1 LGIQAG
7 GGGFDRGLGAVTV
20 LKARP
25 GRFLGE
31 SAGLK
36 PLIVSGPIAM
46 NLEQIY
52 ERHADFVWRTLR
64 RLGVAEGDA
73 RDATHDV
80 FLIVHAEL
88 ARFEGRSSLNTWL
101 FTICRSVARDF
112 RRRER
117 RGAELWKAGEL
128 DDEIDL
134 RADVG
139 RAVEHQQ
146 QLAELERI
154 LSTLS
159 SEQRNVFILFEIEKL
174 TGEELAEVL
183 AIPLGTVYSRLQ
195 LARRAFR
202 EELERTRAR
211 ERFGDARARAQRSA
225 GGGA

>member
-1 LGIQAG
+1 
-7 GGGFDRGLGAVTV
+7 
-20 LKARP
+20 
-25 GRFLGE
+25 
-31 SAGLK
+31 
-36 PLIVSGPIAM
+36 M

-64 RLGVAEGDA
+64 RLGVSDAEA

-80 FLIVHAEL
+80 FLIVHAQL

-117 RGAELWKAGEL
+117 RGSQLRKEL

-139 RAVEHQQ
+139 RAVEHHQ

-154 LSTLS
+154 LGTLS
-159 SEQRNVFILFEIEKL
+159 SEQRNVFILFEIENL
-174 TGEELAEVL
+174 TGEELAEML
-183 AIPLGTVYSRLQ
+183 RIPLGTVYSRLQ
-195 LARRAFR
+195 LARKAFR
-202 EELERTRAR
+202 DELERSRAR
-211 ERFGDARARAQRSA
+211 ERSSLERARVLRSA

>member
-1 LGIQAG
+1 
-7 GGGFDRGLGAVTV
+7 
-20 LKARP
+20 
-25 GRFLGE
+25 
-31 SAGLK
+31 
-36 PLIVSGPIAM
+36 M

-64 RLGVAEGDA
+64 RLGVADAEA

-80 FLIVHAEL
+80 FLVVHAQL

-117 RGAELWKAGEL
+117 RGSQLRKEL

-139 RAVEHQQ
+139 RAVEHHQ

-154 LSTLS
+154 LGTLS
-159 SEQRNVFILFEIEKL
+159 SEQRNVFILFEIENL

-183 AIPLGTVYSRLQ
+183 RIPLGTVYSRLQ
-195 LARRAFR
+195 LARKAFR
-202 EELERTRAR
+202 EELERNRAR
-211 ERFGDARARAQRSA
+211 ERSSLERARVLRSA

>member
-1 LGIQAG
+1 
-7 GGGFDRGLGAVTV
+7 
-20 LKARP
+20 
-25 GRFLGE
+25 
-31 SAGLK
+31 
-36 PLIVSGPIAM
+36 M

-64 RLGVAEGDA
+64 RLGVADAEA

-80 FLIVHAEL
+80 FLIVHAQL

-117 RGAELWKAGEL
+117 RGTQVREEL

-146 QLAELERI
+146 QLVELERI
-154 LSTLS
+154 LGTLS
-159 SEQRNVFILFEIEKL
+159 SEQRNVFILFEIENL

-183 AIPLGTVYSRLQ
+183 RIPLGTVYSRLQ
-195 LARRAFR
+195 LARKAFR
-202 EELERTRAR
+202 EELERNRAR
-211 ERFGDARARAQRSA
+211 ERSSLERARLLRSA

>member
-1 LGIQAG
+1 
-7 GGGFDRGLGAVTV
+7 
-20 LKARP
+20 
-25 GRFLGE
+25 
-31 SAGLK
+31 
-36 PLIVSGPIAM
+36 M
-46 NLEQIY
+46 NLEQLY

-64 RLGVAEGDA
+64 RLGVAEAEA
-73 RDATHDV
+73 RDAAHDV
-80 FLIVHAEL
+80 FLIVHAQL
-88 ARFEGRSSLNTWL
+88 GRFEGRSSLSTWL

-117 RGAELWKAGEL
+117 RGAQLWTEGEL

-139 RAVEHQQ
+139 RTVEHHE

-183 AIPLGTVYSRLQ
+183 SIPLGTVYSRLQ
-195 LARRAFR
+195 LARKGFK
-202 EELERTRAR
+202 EELERSRAR
-211 ERFGDARARAQRSA
+211 ERFGGERARAARSA
-225 GGGA
+225 GGSA